1 MSQAERRLRL
11 RQGVGSRVRVTD
23 VWGRLWAVGAG
34 WCQEGAPELWSDG
47 QLRFQ
52 GNEGQ

>member
-1 MSQAERRLRL
+1 MGQVERGLRL
-11 RQGVGSRVRVTD
+11 GQGVGSRVKVTD

-34 WCQEGAPELWSDG
+34 RCQEGAPELWSES

-52 GNEGQ
+52 GDEGQ

>member
-23 VWGRLWAVGAG
+23 VWGRLWG
-34 WCQEGAPELWSDG
+34 QDG
-47 QLRFQ
+47 VRRGRLSC
-52 GNEGQ
+52 GLIAS